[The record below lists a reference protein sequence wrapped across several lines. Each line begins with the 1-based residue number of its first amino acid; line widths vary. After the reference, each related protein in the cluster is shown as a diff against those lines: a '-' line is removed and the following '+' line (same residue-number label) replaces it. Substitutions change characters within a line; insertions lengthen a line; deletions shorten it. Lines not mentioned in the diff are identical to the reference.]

1 MKVEMWY
8 IKDAGHRYVDA
19 NINFLSHFLHDGLAS
34 VIGLDDRD
42 ISIASGR
49 DINLMHDF
57 ETHAIVHKKNVTLF
71 SYGYMCNKDKV
82 KSFVINIKPL
92 ALSNESMIMV
102 LISELSCMNHS
113 VDWLSKVL
121 RIDSLPNTERL
132 LPSYEND
139 DPRLI
144 LTENEWEVSWLLIC
158 GFSIR
163 GIAKYLNVS
172 TKTVQVR
179 ASSAYMNL
187 RVYDKCGLLKVA
199 EKYNWVNFVPESFLA
214 LPALIRIS

>member
-1 MKVEMWY
+1 MS
-8 IKDAGHRYVDA
+8 ISNTNSTFSFDAW
-19 NINFLSHFLHDGLAS
+19 
-34 VIGLDDRD
+34 
-42 ISIASGR
+42 
-49 DINLMHDF
+49 
-57 ETHAIVHKKNVTLF
+57 E
-71 SYGYMCNKDKV
+71 
-82 KSFVINIKPL
+82 KS
-92 ALSNESMIMV
+92 ALSELDTLQTLVSKALMKYQSNTDKTALGESANRYMG
-102 LISELSCMNHS
+102 ELRTA
-113 VDWLSKVL
+113 VT
-121 RIDSLPNTERL
+121 RI
-132 LPSYEND
+132 
-139 DPRLI
+139 LI

-214 LPALIRIS
+214 LPALIRISLLN